1 MRRLP
6 YLALSLR
13 FLALLALTPLFA
25 GCGDDAES
33 ARAERSGVAVTFFP
47 LEDWAQRMI
56 GPEIDVRCPLP
67 DGEDPIFWQPD
78 SAAMESF
85 RTARLV
91 ISNGAEFEKWLVV
104 ASLPESRHVR
114 TAEGFTDR
122 FLEFEEEVAHSH
134 GPAGGH
140 VHMGV
145 DGHTWVDPLLAIEQ
159 VRALEQALVEA
170 YPEHAGVVRDR
181 GDALVRE
188 LEQLDGA
195 WAALVPR
202 LKGVTL
208 LASHPAYRYV
218 AQRYG
223 LTIANF
229 DLDPDALLEPDDA
242 ARAARL
248 AQESERPTL
257 MLWES
262 TPRPDLVAALRDEMG
277 IESVVVSPAENPGV
291 VPEDGYVG
299 IQRDNLTRLT
309 RTLER
314 LESGR

>member
-1 MRRLP
+1 MRRPDL
-6 YLALSLR
+6 LATSLR
-13 FLALLALTPLFA
+13 FCALVALAPLFA
-25 GCGDDAES
+25 GCGDDGDS

-47 LEDWAQRMI
+47 LEDWAERMI
-56 GPEIDVRCPLP
+56 GPEIEVRCPLP
-67 DGEDPIFWQPD
+67 EGEDPIFWQPD

-91 ISNGAEFEKWLVV
+91 VSNGAEFEKWLAV

-114 TAEGFTDR
+114 TADGFSER
-122 FLEFEEEVAHSH
+122 FLEFEEQVAHSH
-134 GPAGGH
+134 GPSGEH

-170 YPEHAGVVRDR
+170 YPEHAGVVHDR
-181 GDALVRE
+181 ADALVQD

-202 LKGVTL
+202 LKSATL

-218 AQRYG
+218 AERYG
-223 LTIANF
+223 LDIVNF

-242 ARAARL
+242 AKAERL
-248 AQESERPTL
+248 ARESERPTL

-262 TPRPDLVAALRDEMG
+262 TPRPDLVAALRDELG
-277 IESVVVSPAENPGV
+277 IVSVVISPAENPGV
-291 VPEDGYVG
+291 IPDGGYVG
-299 IQRDNLTRLT
+299 IQRDNLVRLT
-309 RTLER
+309 RALDG
-314 LESGR
+314 LAD